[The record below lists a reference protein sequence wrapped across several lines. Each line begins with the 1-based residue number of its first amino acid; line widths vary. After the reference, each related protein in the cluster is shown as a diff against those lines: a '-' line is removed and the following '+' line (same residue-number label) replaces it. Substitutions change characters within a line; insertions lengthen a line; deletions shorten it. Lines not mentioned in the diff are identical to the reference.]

1 MTETELHM
9 MAEYL
14 DKQIEKMDMK
24 IAKMSLSEYSGPK
37 VMGMKLQDVIKD
49 ELEFEDQLSAEGI
62 IALLERNNNL
72 VDRISILRKA
82 EENVLKSKLLNRE
95 EKEHM
100 LIDIIWIKNNC
111 IDVVNIID
119 EVIEEQEKK
128 LDERHIDCIC
138 SRVNEDIKNYS
149 TMEPRELKDII
160 EREGDEFWV
169 KIGMSNMEDDKKKLF
184 LSWID
189 ILAEN

>member
-14 DKQIEKMDMK
+14 DRQIEKMDMK
-24 IAKMSLSEYSGPK
+24 IAKMSLSEYSEPK
-37 VMGMKLQDVIKD
+37 VVGMKLQDVIKD

-82 EENVLKSKLLNRE
+82 EENVLKTKSLSRE

-111 IDVVNIID
+111 IDVVDIID
-119 EVIEEQEKK
+119 EVIEEQEKN
-128 LDERHIDCIC
+128 LDERHADCIC

-149 TMEPRELKDII
+149 TMDPRELKDII
-160 EREGDEFWV
+160 KREGNEFWV
-169 KIGMSNMEDDKKKLF
+169 KIGMSNMDDDKRKLF
-184 LSWID
+184 LSWIE
-189 ILAEN
+189 ILAKN